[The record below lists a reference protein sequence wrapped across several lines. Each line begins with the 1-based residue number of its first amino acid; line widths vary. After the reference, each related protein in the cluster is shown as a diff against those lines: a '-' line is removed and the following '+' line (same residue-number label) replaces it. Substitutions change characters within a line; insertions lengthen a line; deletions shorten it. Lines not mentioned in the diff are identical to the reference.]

1 MSATVKLFE
10 AYKESLGITTD
21 CGAADK
27 LGVKNQTVNNW
38 RTRGSQAQPYLIQRM
53 TSKLGLD
60 AAEWTLRAQMQQSPD
75 NKNKQAWKRV
85 AKQFGFKI
93 ALVAVPT
100 VATLSA
106 HLSGATLG
114 MI

>member
-1 MSATVKLFE
+1 MSATVKLFDS
-10 AYKESLGITTD
+10 YKDALGISTD

-53 TSKLGLD
+53 CSKLGLD
-60 AAEWTLRAQMQQSPD
+60 GAEWTLRAQMQQTPD
-75 NKNKQAWKRV
+75 KQNKAAWRKV
-85 AKQFGFKI
+85 AKQFGYKL
-93 ALVAVPT
+93 AWLAVPS
-100 VATLSA
+100 ALLSMQLA
-106 HLSGATLG
+106 DTTLG

>member
-10 AYKESLGITTD
+10 AYKDALGISTD

-53 TSKLGLD
+53 CTKLALD
-60 AAEWTLRAQMQQSPD
+60 PSEWTLRAQMQQTPD
-75 NKNKQAWKRV
+75 NKNKAAWRRV
-85 AKQFGFKI
+85 AKQFGYKL
-93 ALVAVPT
+93 ALLAVPAAA
-100 VATLSA
+100 VLST
-106 HLSGATLG
+106 HLSGTAMG

>member
-1 MSATVKLFE
+1 MSATVKLFDS
-10 AYKESLGITTD
+10 YKEAFGITTD

-53 TSKLGLD
+53 CAKLGLD
-60 AAEWTLRAQMQQSPD
+60 SAEWTLRAQMQQTPD
-75 NKNKQAWKRV
+75 KENKAAWRKV
-85 AKQFGFKI
+85 AKQFGYKLAWVAMPAA
-93 ALVAVPT
+93 ALLSSHLADT
-100 VATLSA
+100 TLS
-106 HLSGATLG
+106 